1 MDNEINQRL
10 DILEEKIDRII
21 KLLIPV
27 NAHAPFVDD
36 LKTACQ
42 SSMVLRRL
50 VPVRSDSTLMI
61 ENN

>member
-10 DILEEKIDRII
+10 DRLEEKIDKII
-21 KLLIPV
+21 ELLIPV

-50 VPVRSDSTLMI
+50 VPVRNDNTLMI

>member
-10 DILEEKIDRII
+10 DRLEEKIDKII
-21 KLLIPV
+21 ELLIPI

-50 VPVRSDSTLMI
+50 VPVRNDNTLMI